1 MNIVSISVG
10 HFWPS
15 YREKGTKL
23 ESEMGSEIT
32 ASAVKNANIMNFKSC
47 GVKKRLLVE
56 SVEDLSSFS
65 TDSSGQLDV
74 LWHDGDPL
82 GVNCTQICVFEE
94 SHEVGFRSFLQ
105 GHDGR
110 TLETQIGFEILSN
123 FSN

>member
-82 GVNCTQICVFEE
+82 GVDGAQVGIFEE
-94 SHEVGFRSFLQ
+94 TDQVGF
-105 GHDGR
+105 
-110 TLETQIGFEILSN
+110 
-123 FSN
+123 

>member
-1 MNIVSISVG
+1 MNIVSISAG

-15 YREKGTKL
+15 YREKGTEL
-23 ESEMGSEIT
+23 ESEMGSQNYCFSSKECQD
-32 ASAVKNANIMNFKSC
+32 MNLKSC

-82 GVNCTQICVFEE
+82 GVDGAQVGIFEE
-94 SHEVGFRSFLQ
+94 TDQVGF
-105 GHDGR
+105 
-110 TLETQIGFEILSN
+110 
-123 FSN
+123 